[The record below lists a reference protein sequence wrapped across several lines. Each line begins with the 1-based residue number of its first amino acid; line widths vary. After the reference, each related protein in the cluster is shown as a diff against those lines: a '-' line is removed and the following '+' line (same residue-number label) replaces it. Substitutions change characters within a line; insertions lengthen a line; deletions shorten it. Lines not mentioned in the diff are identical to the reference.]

1 MLSGIAD
8 KLYLSGDITD
18 PTEFENFI
26 NGLDIVGSG
35 PAVQLVAKD
44 SFQIPE
50 YLSGGGTL
58 MMISDNTESP
68 AVNVAAGKRPAA
80 SLGAAG
86 RPSATSHPTALR
98 AFRNND
104 LKEWATHWLNKAG
117 RAGELSAGAT
127 PKRPKTNMAVISS
140 PTTSELQMELERYKN
155 MPVLAAIQAK
165 LATSNSIITY
175 YMQSKIGA
183 AVALTLMV
191 LLNKEVGKARAK
203 LIVWAQRLM
212 RARIPIAKLRL
223 LLATIVL
230 HLARTISGSKQF
242 AKP

>member
-1 MLSGIAD
+1 
-8 KLYLSGDITD
+8 
-18 PTEFENFI
+18 
-26 NGLDIVGSG
+26 
-35 PAVQLVAKD
+35 
-44 SFQIPE
+44 
-50 YLSGGGTL
+50 
-58 MMISDNTESP
+58 
-68 AVNVAAGKRPAA
+68 
-80 SLGAAG
+80 
-86 RPSATSHPTALR
+86 
-98 AFRNND
+98 
-104 LKEWATHWLNKAG
+104 
-117 RAGELSAGAT
+117 
-127 PKRPKTNMAVISS
+127 
-140 PTTSELQMELERYKN
+140 